1 MIDLA
6 GRPWLAE
13 GTQMLAAIRRSDASH
28 GEVAITRYATGEP
41 VRLEYWAVPVHDNGV
56 TGEMR
61 CPRQRKELDALPQRI
76 RQESFH
82 ETIMAGSLPRPA
94 RTSQLTLQAP
104 ECCLSFATLPGDR
117 EERS

>member
-61 CPRQRKELDALPQRI
+61 CPRQRKMTCTGTPSGSSTDDRAKGLLAELEGGPDGNHRWA
-76 RQESFH
+76 
-82 ETIMAGSLPRPA
+82 
-94 RTSQLTLQAP
+94 
-104 ECCLSFATLPGDR
+104 
-117 EERS
+117 